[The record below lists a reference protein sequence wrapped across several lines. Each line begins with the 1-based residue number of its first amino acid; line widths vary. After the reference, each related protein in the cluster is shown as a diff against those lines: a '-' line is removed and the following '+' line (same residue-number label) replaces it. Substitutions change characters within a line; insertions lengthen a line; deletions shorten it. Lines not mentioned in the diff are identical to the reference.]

1 MKNYI
6 DLVNFVKSKIGVNYL
21 YGYKGEIVKAY
32 KNTSLAKQYPSVW
45 TSSYLSKAN
54 GMIGSYA
61 VDCSGLISWFTGKIR
76 GSSQYYETST
86 KKIKY
91 VKSMDLSNYIGYGIW
106 RQGHIGVIVG
116 KNEIVE
122 ARGINYGV
130 VLTKANERD
139 FTYIIKLCDIDYTEK
154 VDETNIGWYEDSNG
168 WWYRHTIGTGPDT
181 YYHSGIFQVPTS
193 KGVMYFGFDDN
204 GYMIEDI
211 SGFYITD
218 FGNIEVK

>member
-116 KNEIVE
+116 KNE
-122 ARGINYGV
+122 
-130 VLTKANERD
+130 
-139 FTYIIKLCDIDYTEK
+139 
-154 VDETNIGWYEDSNG
+154 
-168 WWYRHTIGTGPDT
+168 
-181 YYHSGIFQVPTS
+181 
-193 KGVMYFGFDDN
+193 
-204 GYMIEDI
+204 
-211 SGFYITD
+211 
-218 FGNIEVK
+218 